1 MKIYVNWR
9 TSIRSVFKNRKRS
22 LLTMFGIIIG
32 IAAVITIL
40 AIGRGFEK
48 DTIQNLNSSDGE
60 QVEIQVSFTP
70 NNETLYNN
78 NIAFFSEIDRS
89 IIQPLEGV
97 ESVDF
102 PQQNTDY
109 IYKEIYI
116 DDKKENKQL
125 SLVKETSKELLLG
138 RGLTT
143 FDNETGNNVAVIDS
157 ITAEQLYGTIEKAL
171 DRGIEVEGHLFQI
184 VGIYQGREIE
194 SMFSMPKTNIELPE
208 KIFMRYFTSEETSS
222 MLVVT
227 LEEGT
232 TPATVITYVI
242 DVLREKGSMK
252 DFGDYVVFDTA
263 LLTDGISQILG
274 TITVFISCVAGI
286 SLVIAGVGVM
296 NMMYISVSE
305 RTKEIGIRRALG
317 ATQRSIRLQFL
328 LEGVTLTLVGGLIG
342 YVIGIGFAYF
352 IGSLIDVSV
361 SVDWFTIILAVGV
374 SSGIGIIFSVMPAS
388 EAAKKDLIEI
398 LR

>member
-232 TPATVITYVI
+232 TPATVITDVI

>member
-232 TPATVITYVI
+232 TPATVITDVI

-305 RTKEIGIRRALG
+305 RTKEIGIRRTLG

>member
-208 KIFMRYFTSEETSS
+208 KIFMHYFTSEETSS

-232 TPATVITYVI
+232 TPATVITDVI